1 VVMKPLVSL
10 QILTIV
16 AILVLLPALGDMHS
30 LLIRDV
36 SAIAARPPVKGDF
49 AGIALRVDFPDLK
62 GSTPANDTLSILTF
76 A

>member
-1 VVMKPLVSL
+1 MKPLVSL

-36 SAIAARPPVKGDF
+36 SAITG
-49 AGIALRVDFPDLK
+49 
-62 GSTPANDTLSILTF
+62 GSMRSRLHGHTLPRKRL
-76 A
+76 

>member
-1 VVMKPLVSL
+1 MKPLVSL

-30 LLIRDV
+30 LLIRDL

-49 AGIALRVDFPDLK
+49 AGIALRVDFPD
-62 GSTPANDTLSILTF
+62 
-76 A
+76 